1 MRFVHQFFPFDTFWR
16 LPLLILLGM
25 WCSSCLESSTC
36 RVNKNGGTFPRR
48 RWKAKSECLFDALP
62 WCYSQV
68 CWGLGAQLQHK
79 HFKWKQSDD
88 STAVKVLG
96 LMLNSQY
103 QIVLSFW
110 TSHRRTSNVL
120 VVFDL
125 EAAVGCWRQ
134 SLFLALL
141 FHLLCRWL
149 FEVVVWAMALRLCP
163 PLSPPSPT
171 DLWWCSLS
179 CWNLK
184 TIRATLKFERRFMFQ
199 AGFQASSEAWR
210 IEQGSFRGPGH
221 KLRSE

>member
-1 MRFVHQFFPFDTFWR
+1 
-16 LPLLILLGM
+16 M

-141 FHLLCRWL
+141 FHFGSAAGFLRSWFGLWPFACVLLYL
-149 FEVVVWAMALRLCP
+149 PRLLQTC
-163 PLSPPSPT
+163 
-171 DLWWCSLS
+171 WWCSLS

-184 TIRATLKFERRFMFQ
+184 TIRAMLKFERRFMFQ